1 MKQNDLS
8 RRERQ
13 IMDAL
18 HELGDEASAE
28 DIRQKLPNPPGYSA
42 VRAMLAKLEA
52 KGAIRHKEEGLR
64 YVYSP
69 TARRSAARRSAVE
82 RLVRVFFG
90 GSPGEAVNALLEA
103 EKWDPRELDEMSK
116 RIEQM
121 KKERG
126 TMSAREMLETLVA
139 ASADPVAALVL
150 KATLA
155 MAASLLLIRSAH
167 GAPASLRHLVAAAGF
182 GVLLLLPLAALVVPE
197 REIAVAPR
205 PGGRGFAR
213 GRAAATTADVR
224 AGLDR

>member
-1 MKQNDLS
+1 MKPTDLS

-28 DIRQKLPNPPGYSA
+28 DIRQKLPNPPSYSA
-42 VRAMLAKLEA
+42 VRAMLAKLEV

-69 TARRSAARRSAVE
+69 TAKRSAARRSALE

-103 EKWDPRELDEMSK
+103 ETWDAGELDEMSR

-126 TMSAREMLETLVA
+126 R
-139 ASADPVAALVL
+139 
-150 KATLA
+150 
-155 MAASLLLIRSAH
+155 
-167 GAPASLRHLVAAAGF
+167 
-182 GVLLLLPLAALVVPE
+182 
-197 REIAVAPR
+197 
-205 PGGRGFAR
+205 
-213 GRAAATTADVR
+213 
-224 AGLDR
+224 